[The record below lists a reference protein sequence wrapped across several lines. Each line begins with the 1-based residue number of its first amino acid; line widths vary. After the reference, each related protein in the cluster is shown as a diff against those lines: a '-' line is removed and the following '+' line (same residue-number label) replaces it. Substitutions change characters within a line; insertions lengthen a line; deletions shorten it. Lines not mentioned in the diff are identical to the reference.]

1 MGTINQFACSHC
13 NLVGKFKLIE
23 PKSSPNTKGFA
34 KEGFQNKNQTYRFHF
49 VSWIFDIFLSF
60 S

>member
-34 KEGFQNKNQTYRFHF
+34 KEGFQKKKIKLTGFILL
-49 VSWIFDIFLSF
+49 VGF
-60 S
+60 STFF